1 MKLTIVGGG
10 GFRVPQVFEAVG
22 DPAAPVRIDE
32 VALYDVDADRLGVMA
47 RVVGQMAD
55 SLGRPPRLTVT
66 TDLDEALR
74 GAAFV
79 FAAVRVGGTSSRIVD
94 ERTALE
100 LGVLGQET
108 IGPGGLAYALR
119 TVPFMVGLA
128 RRIAAVAPDAWVIN
142 FTNPAGMVTEAMRG
156 VLGDRVVGICD
167 TPIGLMRR
175 AARSIARLGGDTGG
189 GTAPGPGSFD
199 YVGLNHLGWLRS
211 VLVDGVDRL
220 PDLLADD
227 AVLGGIEEARL
238 MGLDWVRALG
248 ALPNEYLYYYYFT
261 REATQRIAASDATRG
276 EFLRDQQASFYRD
289 AGAEGADALAVWHRY
304 HHEREATYMAES
316 RPEGEEGERQAE
328 DVQGGY
334 HTVAL
339 DLMAAITT
347 DRAATMILNVRNG
360 DLVPQLPADAVV
372 EVGCVADARG
382 VHPWPVA
389 PVEGHMAGLMM
400 QTKAAE
406 QLAIAAALEGSAE
419 LAWKA
424 FGLHPLVDSVAV
436 GRTLLERYTQAF
448 PELGRTLA

>member
-1 MKLTIVGGG
+1 MRLTIVGGG
-10 GFRVPQVFEAVG
+10 GFRVPQVFEAVA
-22 DPAAPVRIDE
+22 DPAAPLRIDE
-32 VALYDVDADRLGVMA
+32 VALYDVDADRLRVIA

-55 SLGRPPRLTVT
+55 ALPSPPRVVVT

-74 GAAFV
+74 GADFV
-79 FAAVRVGGTSSRIVD
+79 FAAVRVGGAGSRILD

-100 LGVLGQET
+100 RGVLGQET

-142 FTNPAGMVTEAMRG
+142 FTNPAGIVTEAMRT

-175 AARSIARLGGDTGG
+175 AARASTRLPGVSPAGG
-189 GTAPGPGSFD
+189 APGPRSFD

-211 VLVDGVDRL
+211 LVVDGADRL
-220 PDLLADD
+220 PQLLADD
-227 AVLGGIEEARL
+227 GLLQSLEEARL

-261 REATQRIAASDATRG
+261 REATQRITSSAATRG
-276 EFLRDQQASFYRD
+276 EFLRDQQAGFYAE
-289 AGAEGADALAVWHRY
+289 AGTPGADALAAWHRS

-316 RPEGEEGERQAE
+316 RPEGDDGARQEE
-328 DVQGGY
+328 DVAGGY
-334 HTVAL
+334 HQVAL
-339 DLMAAITT
+339 DLMAAIAT
-347 DRAATMILNVRNG
+347 DRSATMILNVRNG
-360 DLVPQLPADAVV
+360 GLVPQLPDDAVV
-372 EVGCVADARG
+372 EVGCEVDG
-382 VHPWPVA
+382 DGIHPWDVA
-389 PVEGHMAGLMM
+389 PVGGHMLGLMT
-400 QTKAAE
+400 QVKAVE

-424 FGLHPLVDSVAV
+424 FALHPVVDSVTV
-436 GRTLLERYTQAF
+436 GRSLLDGYVQAF
-448 PELGRTLA
+448 PELGRILS